1 MCNYIILLTHRAG
14 HIYDTAEMYSKRG
27 PEPQTVVYNTP
38 FVDNSKDVKM
48 EKNPAYQAA
57 N

>member
-1 MCNYIILLTHRAG
+1 
-14 HIYDTAEMYSKRG
+14 MYSKNG
-27 PEPQTVVYNTP
+27 SELQPVVYSTP
-38 FVDNSKDVKM
+38 SVDNSKDVKM